1 MHGDQRREQ
10 RKRLNNAVTSALSA
24 PSTAAAVKCWQ
35 LADSTAMKD
44 VAMVPVVDQKWP
56 IFHSAAV
63 KGCNLY
69 WVGLN
74 CDPTNVWLSNS

>member
-1 MHGDQRREQ
+1 
-10 RKRLNNAVTSALSA
+10 
-24 PSTAAAVKCWQ
+24 
-35 LADSTAMKD
+35 MKD

-69 WVGLN
+69 GVGLN